1 MNIIEFR
8 QLGEHF
14 MFLSNDCIVTT
25 IFEGIETDD
34 ISRDPNMTAAYVDR
48 HGIFQFQTFTN
59 AMLPA
64 LINENPDNISAVSLT
79 REDILDVL
87 IREHDELIAKNATSS
102 GLSMQGGYN
111 DGVRDLFHKLHMR
124 LI

>member
-1 MNIIEFR
+1 MNITNFR

-14 MFLSNDCIVTT
+14 MFLGNDCIVTS

-59 AMLPA
+59 SMLPA

-87 IREHDELIAKNATSS
+87 MRERDELVAKNATV
-102 GLSMQGGYN
+102 GLSMQSSYN
-111 DGVRDLFHKLHMR
+111 DGVRDLFHKLHRR